1 MIAQF
6 PDKLRFLFNP
16 ARYKIAHGGRGSA
29 KSWGFARALLIL
41 GAQKKLR
48 ILCARE
54 IQRSIADSVHKL
66 LNDQIQA
73 LNLNSLYE
81 VQQNCIKGSN
91 GTEFIFAGL
100 GTQTAESIKSY
111 EGVDICW
118 VEEGQNVSKRS
129 WDILTPTI
137 RKAGSE
143 IWVSFNPD
151 LDTDE
156 TWKRFVKNPPAGAE
170 VCQLNWRDNPW
181 FPPELEAE
189 RLSTQA
195 RDPEGYDNIWEG
207 VPRTTVDGAIYTVEI
222 PAVLTSD
229 RFTHIPHNP
238 ALRVHTIWD
247 LGWNDS
253 MAIII
258 AQRNGSGLYIIDY
271 ISDNNKTL
279 ADYVSLLD
287 ELPKKHNVSA
297 FNWGVDWIPHDG
309 ANKDF
314 KTGKST
320 EQILLELGRK
330 DVRIIPKQNIEEGI
344 RLAKLTFP
352 RVYFDKKAE
361 GLLESLRRYR
371 RLINKSTGTA
381 AAPLHDDASHGAD
394 AFRYLAAIA
403 DQMTNENWSNL
414 NIKYRALG
422 LK

>member
-1 MIAQF
+1 MKAQF
-6 PDKLRFLFNP
+6 PDKLKFLFSP
-16 ARYKIAHGGRGSA
+16 ARYKVAHGGRGSA

-66 LNDQIQA
+66 LSDQIQA
-73 LNLNSLYE
+73 LKLGSIYE
-81 VQQNCIKGSN
+81 VQEKCIKCAN
-91 GTEFIFAGL
+91 GTEFIFSGL

-111 EGVDICW
+111 EAVDICW
-118 VEEGQNVSKRS
+118 VEEAQNVSKRS
-129 WDILTPTI
+129 WDILSPTI
-137 RKAGSE
+137 RKSGSE
-143 IWVSFNPD
+143 IWISFNPD

-156 TWKRFVKNPPAGAE
+156 TWKRFVKNPPDGAV
-170 VCQLNWRDNPW
+170 VCEINWRDNPW
-181 FPPELEAE
+181 FPSELEAE
-189 RLSTQA
+189 RLYTQTH
-195 RDPEGYDNIWEG
+195 DPESYDNIWEG
-207 VPRTTVDGAIYTVEI
+207 VPRATVDGAIYKTEI
-222 PAVLTSD
+222 PAVLTGN
-229 RFTHIPHNP
+229 RLTNVPHDP
-238 ALRVHTIWD
+238 TLRVHTIWD

-258 AQRNGSGLYIIDY
+258 AQRNATGLYIIDY

-279 ADYVSLLD
+279 ADYISLLN
-287 ELPKKHNVSA
+287 ELPKRHNSA
-297 FNWGVDWIPHDG
+297 SFNWGVDWIPHDG

-330 DVRIIPKQNIEEGI
+330 EVRIIPKQNIEEGI

-361 GLLESLRRYR
+361 NLLESLRRYR

-381 AAPLHDDASHGAD
+381 TAPLHDDASHGAD
-394 AFRYLAAIA
+394 AFRYLATIA
-403 DQMTNENWSNL
+403 DQMTNETWSNL
-414 NIKYRALG
+414 DIKYRALG